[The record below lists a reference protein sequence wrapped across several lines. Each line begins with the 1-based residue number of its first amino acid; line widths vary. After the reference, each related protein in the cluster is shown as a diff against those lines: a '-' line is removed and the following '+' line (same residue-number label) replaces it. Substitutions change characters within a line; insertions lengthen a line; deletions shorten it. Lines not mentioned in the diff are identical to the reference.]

1 MKKFIA
7 CSILSMM
14 LVAFMAG
21 TSMAKSSKDITI
33 TVNKDEVATDVA
45 ALAFIERGTTMVPLK
60 VIQSIPGIQV
70 AWSNSTKTVTAVR
83 DKETITLVA
92 GQKSAFIG
100 NKKVDLPVASQLKQ
114 GRVMVPLRFIAEA
127 VKAYVGWNP
136 YTRDVFVVKATPEM
150 IAKTQSDNLAEARK
164 ATLEL
169 PTVRTL
175 KPITQI
181 QEVTI
186 PDHTYY
192 FPEGRA
198 DQVFMTTGSGIEYLE
213 AVGGRLEQK
222 WIAKLGDQ
230 GAKGPYLV
238 TSRIVEE
245 AGAQPKITT
254 GRVVFFRTFWK
265 IGSAE
270 YGFINQNGE
279 VTTLGQHDM
288 PSSYEF
294 FEVPGEKASK

>member
-1 MKKFIA
+1 MKKFAA
-7 CSILSMM
+7 CSILSI
-14 LVAFMAG
+14 LFVVFMAG
-21 TSMAKSSKDITI
+21 TSMAKSSQDITI
-33 TVNKDEVATDVA
+33 TVNKDAVDTEVA
-45 ALAFIERGTTMVPLK
+45 ALSFIERGTTMVPLK
-60 VIQSIPGIQV
+60 VIQAIPGIQV
-70 AWSNSTKTVTAVR
+70 VWSNSTKTVTVVR

-114 GRVMVPLRFIAEA
+114 GRVVVPLRFIAEA
-127 VKAYVGWNP
+127 AEAYVGWNP
-136 YTRDVFVVKATPEM
+136 YTREVYVVKATPEM
-150 IAKTQSDNLAEARK
+150 IAKTQSDNLAAARK

-181 QEVTI
+181 EEFTI

-230 GAKGPYLV
+230 GAAGPYFLS
-238 TSRIVEE
+238 SRIVEE
-245 AGAQPKITT
+245 VGTQPKLTSD
-254 GRVVFFRTFWK
+254 RVVFFRTFWK

-270 YGFINQNGE
+270 YGFIDQNGK
-279 VTTLGQHDM
+279 VTTLGQQDM

-294 FEVPGEKASK
+294 FEVPGENAK